1 MTSILPYSF
10 ANFQYFT
17 RRLNIAFSYLY
28 LLLCTLS
35 KIHRDFESYCMCLL
49 LVLCIIDAN
58 KTAATTKRCE
68 RLTAGSRNM
77 I

>member
-1 MTSILPYSF
+1 MTSILSSNF

-28 LLLCTLS
+28 LLLCNLS
-35 KIHRDFESYCMCLL
+35 KMHRDFESYCIMCIL

-58 KTAATTKRCE
+58 KTKKKVWSTSQLDPET
-68 RLTAGSRNM
+68 
-77 I
+77 